1 MKVKES
7 GKAGLK
13 LNIQKMKMMASSP
26 ITSWHVNGENV
37 EIVSDF
43 SFLDSQI
50 NADGDCSQEIK
61 RHLLFGRRAMTN
73 LVYWEVETSL
83 CWQRSI

>member
-13 LNIQKMKMMASSP
+13 FNIQKMNMMASSP
-26 ITSWHVNGENV
+26 ITLWHVNGENV

-43 SFLDSQI
+43 IFLDSRI

-73 LVYWEVETSL
+73 LVY
-83 CWQRSI
+83 

>member
-13 LNIQKMKMMASSP
+13 LNIQKMKTMASSP
-26 ITSWHVNGENV
+26 ITLWHVNGENV

-43 SFLDSQI
+43 IFLDSRI

-73 LVYWEVETSL
+73 LVY
-83 CWQRSI
+83 